1 MVRTHPLHSKID
13 PSAPDDRS
21 PGETLAAIAASSLHT
36 YALKLPRK
44 MIHHD

>member
-1 MVRTHPLHSKID
+1 MIRTHPLHSKID

-36 YALKLPRK
+36 CALKLPCK
-44 MIHHD
+44 KLQLD